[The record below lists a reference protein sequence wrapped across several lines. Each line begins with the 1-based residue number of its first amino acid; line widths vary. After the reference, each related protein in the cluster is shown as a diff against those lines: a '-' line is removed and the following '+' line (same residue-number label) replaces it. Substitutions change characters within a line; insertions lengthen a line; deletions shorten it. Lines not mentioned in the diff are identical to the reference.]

1 MFGSVQGGLWKA
13 DRNLPVSF
21 SAMGLNSSGL
31 RYRSLLVSREENR
44 NSPSFPKDFRASSC
58 FGNKRQVR
66 FWWNLLHQS
75 TLESIPIPASTSR
88 GKTDTPWQD
97 LVLFAMSRT
106 AGTRTLNLHLPEQ
119 FQLNICS
126 RSVSFARKIPIF
138 SSQLVLNL
146 QTLGAPGGGDCH
158 ELMCRETKAARHVR
172 TMFQKHKG
180 TELSPWN
187 WNFHLWWDPQQ
198 HPHPPNLQPQNH
210 MEYFGSQ
217 LPSAIHEGITE
228 ATILSRNF
236 HSFSV
241 PQFLPL
247 QSPLRAQ
254 QGDASSPRR
263 ALDASRHFHSTV

>member
-1 MFGSVQGGLWKA
+1 M
-13 DRNLPVSF
+13 SF

-88 GKTDTPWQD
+88 GKIHTPWQD

-172 TMFQKHKG
+172 TTFQKHKG

-187 WNFHLWWDPQQ
+187 WNFHSWWDPQQ

-217 LPSAIHEGITE
+217 LPQPSMRE
-228 ATILSRNF
+228 SQK
-236 HSFSV
+236 
-241 PQFLPL
+241 PQ
-247 QSPLRAQ
+247 
-254 QGDASSPRR
+254 SSPEISTASLCLSFCLCRAPSGLSKVMPAAPEGLWMLPDISTPQSDGKGATWSRR
-263 ALDASRHFHSTV
+263 LV